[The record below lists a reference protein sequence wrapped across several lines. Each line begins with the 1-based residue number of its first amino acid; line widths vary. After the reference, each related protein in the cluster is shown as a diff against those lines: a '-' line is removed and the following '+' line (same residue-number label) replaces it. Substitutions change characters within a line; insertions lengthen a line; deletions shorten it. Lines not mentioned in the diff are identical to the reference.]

1 MNWIPRFV
9 GPDFVVMP
17 EEISTMNVRD
27 QYVVVDFA
35 DTMGW
40 AEYDISKARPDRPTG
55 LTDWKGKAIFE
66 NDILQWDG
74 DSNERVVFDYGEFIM
89 RTGKS
94 GPDCPLWK
102 EAENA
107 EVVGMVAYG
116 EEGIND

>member
-17 EEISTMNVRD
+17 EEINNLWRTPD
-27 QYVVVDFA
+27 GKWFA
-35 DTMGW
+35 DRYNRDTVSL
-40 AEYDISKARPDRPTG
+40 DKVRRDRPTG
-55 LTDWKGKAIFE
+55 MTDRNGTAIFE

-116 EEGIND
+116 EE